1 MGPNAYFAYAVVRY
15 HGSGPVPYEV
25 ALTAV
30 FVEGFVFVALTLL
43 GVRQWLAR
51 AIPASIKLATGVGIG
66 LYLTIIGLTYS
77 TGIGAITGQTSTLVN
92 WLDALLNSGTEM
104 ASAPMPRR

>member
-1 MGPNAYFAYAVVRY
+1 MPWLWSRI
-15 HGSGPVPYEV
+15 HEV

-43 GVRQWLAR
+43 GIRQWLAR

-66 LYLTIIGLTYS
+66 LYLTIS
-77 TGIGAITGQTSTLVN
+77 TGVT
-92 WLDALLNSGTEM
+92 M
-104 ASAPMPRR
+104 AM